1 MKKLIMRIKNWLIVK
16 LGGYTREAYK
26 EMINSHNKIFK
37 QCIDSIKGCVRKNE
51 RLVEALK
58 DSNVL
63 DRFYGVKY
71 SYSLCSY
78 CTHKNDCDKN
88 CAHREDF
95 VFAENWKEN

>member
-1 MKKLIMRIKNWLIVK
+1 MKKLIVKIKNWLIVK
-16 LGGYTREAYK
+16 LGGYTKEVYK

-63 DRFYGVKY
+63 DRCYGVKY

-88 CAHREDF
+88 CTHGEDF

>member
-88 CAHREDF
+88 CAHGEDF

>member
-1 MKKLIMRIKNWLIVK
+1 MKKLIIRIKNWLIVK

-88 CAHREDF
+88 CAHGEDF
-95 VFAENWKEN
+95 VFTENWKEN